1 MLDDAGIMGKLLVV
15 ADEHTKLVI
24 IYTDVI
30 LYHITRNI
38 TIIVNILVDEIQHHH
53 RVIHRYLTISVD
65 SKAIVIIPWLHH
77 LDKFIHGMTER
88 TNRRIVGQH
97 LTYFFLRKSRHLVK
111 LGAQGIVGTDVETT
125 GQIIHRHRTDT
136 CYENT
141 LQGCT
146 CSRLHRIKEETQI
159 AFAMRLLAI
168 TGHILRLSKNLI
180 GKMVVLIYE
189 EIDLLTNFIT
199 LLTDILQLVDTPFLL
214 IHFLLDIFR
223 KIQLINITEKIISHV
238 RGSIQ
243 TILIIVDT
251 SCNYREIQIQHQKGI
266 TLRGWI
272 LTYIKITKELLKL
285 ILLVHIIV
293 ILEHRKGKA
302 LAESARANIK
312 EKLICCLY
320 FFYKRSLIHIIA
332 IILSNILEIHHAIR
346 DALAIYAFLLLFH
359 IYYFLDFIL
368 SLCKTTI
375 IFSNYQR
382 K

>member
-1 MLDDAGIMGKLLVV
+1 
-15 ADEHTKLVI
+15 
-24 IYTDVI
+24 
-30 LYHITRNI
+30 
-38 TIIVNILVDEIQHHH
+38 
-53 RVIHRYLTISVD
+53 
-65 SKAIVIIPWLHH
+65 
-77 LDKFIHGMTER
+77 MTER

-97 LTYFFLRKSRHLVK
+97 LPHFFLRKSRHLVK
-111 LGAQGIVGTDVETT
+111 LGAQGIVGADVETT

-168 TGHILRLSKNLI
+168 TGHILRLSKDLI

-199 LLTDILQLVDTPFLL
+199 YFANILQLIDTSLL
-214 IHFLLDIFR
+214 LVHFLLDIFR
-223 KIQLINITEKIISHV
+223 KILLINITENIVADIT
-238 RGSIQ
+238 GSIQ

-251 SCNYREIQIQHQKGI
+251 SRHYREIQIQHQIGI
-266 TLRGWI
+266 TLWGWI
-272 LTYIKITKELLKL
+272 LTNIKITKELFKL

-302 LAESARANIK
+302 LAEAARANIK

-332 IILSNILEIHHAIR
+332 IILSYILKIHHAIR
-346 DALAIYAFLLLFH
+346 DALAIYALLLLFH

-375 IFSNYQR
+375 IFPNYQR